1 MGVIDNLEV
10 ITEMSRAIVWGG
22 DLFFVRFGQLLG
34 EVIVLKKGFSKNCFD
49 LFGYSCLNVHTASNM
64 IHLHVLLRQMN
75 TILQLCIHV
84 VINNQDLE
92 MEIIILFCKNL
103 NKSELPQNKYS
114 KQY

>member
-34 EVIVLKKGFSKNCFD
+34 EVIVLKKGFSKNHFD
-49 LFGYSCLNVHTASNM
+49 LFGYSCLNVHPASNM

-92 MEIIILFCKNL
+92 IEIIILFCKNL